1 MAPRMANSD
10 STATKR
16 PATLGWVDEPRA
28 EGVPGPTVRIEG
40 WALSDA
46 GIRAVEARLG
56 EHRYRARYGLPRHD
70 VAQVYPEPPDNPNS
84 GFVLDCDF
92 SAHPAPYGVLRRM
105 IHIVAI
111 ANDGSETLLGR
122 RSLVEPEARG
132 RWQFV
137 AARNARPFYVI
148 PALSGIA
155 AGGAYGLQE
164 RYAAYES
171 PTTRIGMRVPI
182 LYLRTTLGADADY
195 RFDADFDIRREHRGR
210 LVADDSLA
218 LVLAHSRTYRL
229 PVLVTLNGGI
239 WADSGGTCPAWD
251 QIDRLEEDPANCQ
264 WNEHDEVMPDDH
276 LAHLPGSQAAPE
288 LSRALTL
295 NVFARD
301 VRERKRRNLTE
312 AARHL
317 VAFMREH
324 DDLFIGVTLDPDCY
338 VNPFFEEAQW
348 YDYNPDTLA
357 QFRHWLAGT
366 GPYRGEGGD
375 PVSDLSRWRRSM
387 PLSLAD
393 VCRIAGRSFA
403 CWEDVDPPRVFRRD
417 AEAPYWND
425 PWVREWEHFRRH
437 LVAVHYDELA
447 QWLVDAGIPR
457 DRIWSAQGL
466 MGPAENAM
474 PLAMSIE
481 SPVKNYDSGG
491 VSIEGSKPRDGHL
504 GAIVYGAAATN
515 EVVAENG
522 HSLFATLARID
533 PQFAIV
539 EFNTADLRNPA
550 RRPTYRDAYR
560 ALRDLWNAG
569 ACFVSPMAWNGSE
582 GLRED
587 DADYVTFT
595 AWRNTPL
602 ESATCDFLLER
613 LNLPLGSRLWTFG
626 TPSHADDDGWSAEAG
641 SIRVLHGALE
651 LTADARGIVAL
662 VSPRETMLDA
672 HAIERVIVGLPET
685 VPLREIAIDARAE
698 NANEWRRLTFAAG
711 DAIETTS
718 AGRAIVVSTKA
729 DRTESNA
736 DGSVDRLRITFHFT
750 SHARSVLSRVAILC
764 PD

>member
-1 MAPRMANSD
+1 MTNPK
-10 STATKR
+10 STATGR
-16 PATLGWVDEPRA
+16 PATLGWVDEPRD
-28 EGVPGPTVRIEG
+28 EGVLGPAIHIEG

-46 GIRAVEARLG
+46 GIRAVEVRLG
-56 EHRYRARYGLPRHD
+56 EHRFRARYGLPRHD
-70 VAQVYPEPPDNPNS
+70 VAKVYPEPPDNPNS

-92 SAHPAPYGVLRRM
+92 SPHPAPDGVLRRM
-105 IHIVAI
+105 LHVIAI

-122 RSLVEPEARG
+122 RSLVEREARE
-132 RWQFV
+132 RWRFITT
-137 AARNARPFYVI
+137 RNALPFYLI

-155 AGGAYGLQE
+155 EGGAHGLHE

-171 PTTRIGMRVPI
+171 TTTRIGMRVPI
-182 LYLRTTLGADADY
+182 LYLRTTHGEHGDY
-195 RFDADFDIRREHRGR
+195 RFDADFDVRREHRGR
-210 LVADDSLA
+210 RVADDSLA
-218 LVLAHSRTYRL
+218 RLLAHSRTYRL

-239 WADSGGTCPAWD
+239 WADSGSTCPAWD
-251 QIDRLEEDPANCQ
+251 QIDRLEEDAANCQ
-264 WNEHDEVMPDDH
+264 WNERDQVMPDDH
-276 LAHLPGSQAAPE
+276 LSHLRGSQAAPE

-301 VRERKRRNLTE
+301 VRERKRRNLIE

-317 VAFMREH
+317 AAFMREH
-324 DDLFIGVTLDPDCY
+324 EALVVGVTLDPDCY

-375 PVSDLSRWRRSM
+375 GVPDLSRWRRSK

-393 VCRIAGRSFA
+393 VCRIARRTFA
-403 CWEDVDPPRVFRRD
+403 TWEDVDPPRAFCRD
-417 AEAPYWND
+417 ADAPYWKD

-437 LVAVHYDELA
+437 LVGVHYDELA
-447 QWLVDAGIPR
+447 GWLVEAGIPG

-466 MGPAENAM
+466 MAPAEDAM
-474 PLAMSIE
+474 PLALSIE
-481 SPVKNYDSGG
+481 SPVGNYDSGG

-515 EVVAENG
+515 EVTMENG
-522 HSLFATLARID
+522 HSLFATLAGID
-533 PQFAIV
+533 PGFAIV

-550 RRPTYRDAYR
+550 CRPTYRDAYR

-569 ACFVSPMAWNGSE
+569 ARFVSPMAWNGSE
-582 GLRED
+582 GLHKD
-587 DADYVTFT
+587 AADYVTFT

-641 SIRVLHGALE
+641 SIRALQGALE
-651 LTADARGIVAL
+651 LTADARGTAVL
-662 VSPRETMLDA
+662 VSPRETMLVA
-672 HAIERVIVGLPET
+672 GAIERVIVGLSDA
-685 VPLREIAIDARAE
+685 VPLLEIAIDVTAE
-698 NANEWRRLTFAAG
+698 DETRWRRLALAERDEIG
-711 DAIETTS
+711 TTS
-718 AGRAIVVSTKA
+718 AGRAIVVSSTAVRA
-729 DRTESNA
+729 DSSAGN
-736 DGSVDRLRITFHFT
+736 DVDRLRITLGFA
-750 SHARSVLSRVAILC
+750 SHARVVLSRVAVLC
-764 PD
+764 RD